1 MARLLV
7 AVFYVALAVTLG
19 AVYTWDWVLVIV
31 LGAVVPGVAVSYGAS
46 RGGEFVTELS
56 RRRWEDGG
64 RYS

>member
-7 AVFYVALAVTLG
+7 GAFYVVLGITLG
-19 AVYTWDWVLVIV
+19 ALYTWDWILVIV
-31 LGAVVPGVAVSYGAS
+31 LGGLVPGLALTYGAS
-46 RGGEFVTELS
+46 RGGEVITELS

>member
-7 AVFYVALAVTLG
+7 GAFYLVLGITPGALC
-19 AVYTWDWVLVIV
+19 TWNWVLVIV
-31 LGAVVPGVAVSYGAS
+31 LGGSSPGFALTYGAS
-46 RGGEFVTELS
+46 RGGEFITELS

>member
-7 AVFYVALAVTLG
+7 ATFYLVLGVTLG
-19 AVYTWDWVLVIV
+19 ALYTWDWILVII
-31 LGAVVPGVAVSYGAS
+31 LGGLVPGLALAYGAS
-46 RGGEFVTELS
+46 WGGEFITELS